1 MRTKYFTYFEFIR
14 SDVADKYSIKNY
26 PSVDNE
32 FYNIGKLSVILD
44 QLRHYIGCP
53 LFINSGY
60 RCPELNKAVGG
71 ANNSNHLKGLA
82 ADITTRLRS
91 IDVKLYEYIKANKS
105 YYNINEVILYDTFIH
120 VSIY

>member
-1 MRTKYFTYFEFIR
+1 MRTKYFTFLEFIH
-14 SDVADKYSIKNY
+14 SDFADKYSIFNHPVHFKY
-26 PSVDNE
+26 V
-32 FYNIGKLSVILD
+32 YNIGKLSATLD
-44 QLRHYIGCP
+44 QIRYYIGCP

-60 RCPELNKAVGG
+60 RCPELNKMVGG
-71 ANNSNHLKGLA
+71 AKNSNHLKGLA

-91 IDVKLYEYIKANKS
+91 VDVKLYEYIKANKS

>member
-1 MRTKYFTYFEFIR
+1 MRTKYFTFFEFIH
-14 SDVADKYSIKNY
+14 SDFADKYSIFNHPVHFKY
-26 PSVDNE
+26 V
-32 FYNIGKLSVILD
+32 YNIGKLSATLD
-44 QLRHYIGCP
+44 QLRYYIGCP

-71 ANNSNHLKGLA
+71 AKNSNHLKGLA
-82 ADITTRLRS
+82 ADITTHLRS